1 MRGCRAAYKFIGV
14 SLNATPAQLGSIM
27 LTRALVQALSS
38 PLGGLLGDRM
48 DRTHIV
54 AFGCVLWGA
63 MTAGIGLS
71 HTLAQV
77 LGALSLARVH
87 ASDIWP
93 QYISEISTDSLLQRC
108 GLRGKFLRSGM
119 A

>member
-1 MRGCRAAYKFIGV
+1 
-14 SLNATPAQLGSIM
+14 M

-38 PLGGLLGDRM
+38 PIGGLLGDRM

-71 HTLAQV
+71 HTLTQV
-77 LGALSLARVH
+77 CLAPSASKVSRWHKYPEILSALEYLFQSDTCTVSSSTSKC
-87 ASDIWP
+87 AS
-93 QYISEISTDSLLQRC
+93 S
-108 GLRGKFLRSGM
+108 
-119 A
+119 

>member
-1 MRGCRAAYKFIGV
+1 
-14 SLNATPAQLGSIM
+14 M

-71 HTLAQV
+71 HTLTQV
-77 LGALSLARVH
+77 
-87 ASDIWP
+87 
-93 QYISEISTDSLLQRC
+93 C
-108 GLRGKFLRSGM
+108 
-119 A
+119 

>member
-1 MRGCRAAYKFIGV
+1 MDGLSVDTSACCAAYKFIGQ

-71 HTLAQV
+71 HTLTQV
-77 LGALSLARVH
+77 ILH
-87 ASDIWP
+87 A
-93 QYISEISTDSLLQRC
+93 
-108 GLRGKFLRSGM
+108 
-119 A
+119 

>member
-1 MRGCRAAYKFIGV
+1 
-14 SLNATPAQLGSIM
+14 M

-71 HTLAQV
+71 HTLTQV
-77 LGALSLARVH
+77 CSALSAGTVSWQRKYPKILFQCQT
-87 ASDIWP
+87 I
-93 QYISEISTDSLLQRC
+93 YLL
-108 GLRGKFLRSGM
+108 
-119 A
+119 